1 MRTLMRRGVA
11 VILFA
16 IASVIAWWVMLVATL
31 PTRPENWPSDF
42 DPQWIK
48 LWMPVAALVLF
59 GIGFGVAYGGR
70 CLWGGPYSQ
79 FNFGRMAARF
89 YWFSCGVGVLIPYLG
104 LLAGLTSVPGWPYP
118 ALLAAAVYAPQMR

>member
-48 LWMPVAALVLF
+48 L
-59 GIGFGVAYGGR
+59 
-70 CLWGGPYSQ
+70 
-79 FNFGRMAARF
+79 
-89 YWFSCGVGVLIPYLG
+89 
-104 LLAGLTSVPGWPYP
+104 
-118 ALLAAAVYAPQMR
+118 